1 LISISYSFLEACNQS
16 LSDLGIKLT
25 ALDSNALVLSG
36 GLSLAAS
43 SHMSSL
49 SRKF

>member
-1 LISISYSFLEACNQS
+1 MSTSYSFLEAYIHS
-16 LSDLGIKLT
+16 FKDFGIRLT
-25 ALDSNALVLSG
+25 AFDSNALVLSG

-43 SHMSSL
+43 NHMSSL